1 MAVPVSDTEAFFQQ
15 AGDRRFVPT
24 AYTRGPW
31 DEHSQ
36 HAGPPAALLGRAV
49 QLRPGARE
57 DMRLA
62 RITFE
67 ILRPVPL
74 RPLSVTTRTL
84 REGRSVELVEASL
97 TPDGAD
103 EVMRATALHIRTAPG
118 SVSPT
123 SESLTFPPPE
133 RSRSEPFFPVPWE
146 VGYHTAM
153 DTRFAAG
160 SFLGQGP
167 ATCWMRMRVPL
178 VEGEK
183 IMPLDRV
190 LVAAD
195 SGNGLSHVLDFASHV
210 FINPDLTVHLH
221 RHPLG
226 EWVCLDAR
234 TSIDADGMGMAEA
247 ALHDERGSI
256 GRSVQSLFVGTR
268 G

>member
-1 MAVPVSDTEAFFQQ
+1 MPVSDVEAFFERV
-15 AGDRRFVPT
+15 AEDRFVPT
-24 AYTRGPW
+24 ACARGPW

-49 QLRPGARE
+49 QSRPGSRE

-74 RPLSVTTRTL
+74 RPLSVTTRVL

-97 TPDGAD
+97 TPDGGD
-103 EVMRATALHIRTAPG
+103 EVMRARALRIRTAPG
-118 SVSPT
+118 SVTPTMDVPVVRAPEESSP
-123 SESLTFPPPE
+123 EA
-133 RSRSEPFFPVPWE
+133 FFPVPWDI
-146 VGYHTAM
+146 GYHTAM
-153 DTRFAAG
+153 ETRFAAG
-160 SFLGQGP
+160 SFLALGP

-178 VEGEK
+178 VAGEA
-183 IMPLDRV
+183 ITPLDRV

-195 SGNGLSHVLDFASHV
+195 SGNGLSNVLDFASQV

-221 RHPLG
+221 RHPIG

-234 TSIDADGMGMAEA
+234 TSIDEDGMGMAEA
-247 ALHDERGSI
+247 ALHDERGPI
-256 GRSVQSLFVGTR
+256 GRSVQSLFVGSR

>member
-1 MAVPVSDTEAFFQQ
+1 MVGQVSDAEAFFEQV
-15 AGDRRFVPT
+15 AEERFVPT

-49 QLRPGARE
+49 QVRPGARE

-67 ILRPVPL
+67 IPRPVPL
-74 RPLSVTTRTL
+74 RPLSVTTRVIK
-84 REGRSVELVEASL
+84 EGRSVEFVEATLAAES
-97 TPDGAD
+97 GD
-103 EVMRATALHIRTAPG
+103 EVMRARALRIRTDPG
-118 SVSPT
+118 SVPATDEVPAVPSPD
-123 SESLTFPPPE
+123 E
-133 RSRSEPFFPVPWE
+133 SRSEPFFPVPWD
-146 VGYHTAM
+146 VGYHTGM
-153 DTRFAAG
+153 ECRFAAG
-160 SFLGQGP
+160 AFLEHGP

-178 VEGEK
+178 VAGEK
-183 IMPLDRV
+183 TLPSDRV

-195 SGNGLSHVLDFASHV
+195 SGNGLSNVLDFGTHV

-221 RHPLG
+221 RYPLG

-234 TSIDADGMGMAEA
+234 TEIDADGIGMAEA
-247 ALHDERGSI
+247 ALHDTHGAI
-256 GRSVQSLFVGTR
+256 GRSVQSLFVSGR